1 MCEIDTLDFGTGTM
15 IVEYAII
22 CAKMVQMDE
31 LTKTVNAA
39 IITETG
45 GEADG
50 TYKK

>member
-1 MCEIDTLDFGTGTM
+1 MCEIDILNFGTGTM

-22 CAKMVQMDE
+22 CAKMEQMAE
-31 LTKTVNAA
+31 LTKSVNVA

-50 TYKK
+50 TYEK

>member
-1 MCEIDTLDFGTGTM
+1 MCEIDILNFGTGTM

-22 CAKMVQMDE
+22 CAKMAQMDE
-31 LTKTVNAA
+31 LTKSVNVA